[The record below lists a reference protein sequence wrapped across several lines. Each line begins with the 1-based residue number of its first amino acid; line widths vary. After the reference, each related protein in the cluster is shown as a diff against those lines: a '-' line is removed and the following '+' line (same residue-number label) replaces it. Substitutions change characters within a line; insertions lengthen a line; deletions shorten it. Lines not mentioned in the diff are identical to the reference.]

1 GRATAGEVNLQLAVT
16 DTGIGIPPEK
26 QEKIFQAFEQED
38 TSTTRKYGGTGLGLT
53 IAARLAALM
62 DGGITVDSVPGQGS
76 TFAFT
81 ARFGLQPY
89 PPETTAASP
98 PPSAP
103 GVLRDV
109 RVLIVDDNATNRH
122 ILEEWLRGYGMEPTT
137 AGDGET
143 AMAALWRGVAQGR
156 PYPLV
161 LLDGRMPDID
171 GLALAAKIRQQTEL
185 SATRLILLIS
195 GDRPGDLTRARQ
207 LGIIATL

>member
-38 TSTTRKYGGTGLGLT
+38 ASTTRKYGGTGLGLT
-53 IAARLAALM
+53 IAARLAGLM
-62 DGGITVDSVPGQGS
+62 DGGITVGSVPGQGS

-81 ARFGLQPY
+81 ARFVLQPH

-98 PPSAP
+98 PAARQ
-103 GVLRDV
+103 GVPA
-109 RVLIVDDNATNRH
+109 LIVTGTRTRRH
-122 ILEEWLRGYGMEPTT
+122 ILEEWLRGYAMEPTA
-137 AGDGET
+137 AGDGVT

-156 PYPLV
+156 PYPLA

-171 GLALAAKIRQQTEL
+171 GLALAAKIRQQAEL
-185 SATRLILLIS
+185 SAT
-195 GDRPGDLTRARQ
+195 
-207 LGIIATL
+207 